1 LPTADFAVGYLSLR
15 KMCTCDQAS
24 RAKALIVRRAPHMAS
39 LACAVLL
46 LLPRNNM
53 TINPHDSDIK
63 QKVLEELKW
72 DTRVD
77 ETEVGVQVH
86 NSVVT
91 LTGTVANWAKR
102 LAARDAAHRVA
113 GVRDV
118 ADDMKVKVLAYQRPD
133 DTQIASAVRH
143 SLKWHVLVPDETIQS
158 TVTDGIVTLEGKVQV
173 SSQKEDAALAVRHLD
188 GVCAVINLIKI
199 QATTIDPPKLR
210 SAIDK
215 ALERHAVHQSKK
227 LQFHIEGGKVTVSGP
242 VESAAE
248 RQAVVGAVWGTRGVE
263 AVVDQTMLA

>member
-1 LPTADFAVGYLSLR
+1 MARVVLYLALR
-15 KMCTCDQAS
+15 K
-24 RAKALIVRRAPHMAS
+24 HMIA
-39 LACAVLL
+39 
-46 LLPRNNM
+46 
-53 TINPHDSDIK
+53 NPNDSDIK

-118 ADDMKVKVLAYQRPD
+118 ADDMKVKVLAYLRPD
-133 DTQIASAVRH
+133 DTLIASAVRH
-143 SLKWHVLVPDETIQS
+143 SLKWNVLVPDESIAS
-158 TVTDGIVTLEGKVQV
+158 TVTDGVVTLEGKVSF
-173 SSQKEDAALAVRHLD
+173 SSQKEDAAAAVRNLD

-199 QATTIDPPKLR
+199 QATTIAPPTLR
-210 SAIDK
+210 TAIDK

-227 LQFHIEGGKVTVSGP
+227 LQFHIEGGKVTVTGP
-242 VESAAE
+242 IESAAE

-263 AVVDQTMLA
+263 AVVDQTMLV